1 MAVSSSSKY
10 WLSSTMGY
18 QLCSYHCWW
27 SPILSMGVLHF
38 NKSCPAIFMNNNF
51 LKGCGHSEHVSPK
64 DFLCHNSYCKFHIEM
79 FPVCRRFIK
88 IQLNCIRAPAR
99 PLAALLLVKILLSWL
114 LPTCRTIWNELIP
127 LIELLIFRVETLYIS
142 PPQIL
147 LKKRSPRGS
156 CNYFLCLVKSFIFPV
171 YFPQSLHFFLI
182 NKLVGSYSYVTYM
195 WTLSTPS
202 SDGK

>member
-88 IQLNCIRAPAR
+88 IQLNCIRALAR
-99 PLAALLLVKILLSWL
+99 HLAALLLVKILTCQRNYKPKKYKWVGIAGEQRKGSKPHCS
-114 LPTCRTIWNELIP
+114 LPGF
-127 LIELLIFRVETLYIS
+127 LIE
-142 PPQIL
+142 
-147 LKKRSPRGS
+147 
-156 CNYFLCLVKSFIFPV
+156 
-171 YFPQSLHFFLI
+171 
-182 NKLVGSYSYVTYM
+182 
-195 WTLSTPS
+195 
-202 SDGK
+202 